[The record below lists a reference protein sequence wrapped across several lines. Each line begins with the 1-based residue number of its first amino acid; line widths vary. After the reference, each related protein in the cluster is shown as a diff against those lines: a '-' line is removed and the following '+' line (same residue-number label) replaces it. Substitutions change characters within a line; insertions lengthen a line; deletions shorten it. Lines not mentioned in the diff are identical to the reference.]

1 MFLSCTNFHEIK
13 ISQKPM
19 MSHSGGITLNLCYK
33 HVHYSKQTSTFA
45 ALTGIRLYLL
55 TDSILKAVSRL
66 ARL

>member
-1 MFLSCTNFHEIK
+1 
-13 ISQKPM
+13 M
-19 MSHSGGITLNLCYK
+19 MSHNGGITLNLCYK

>member
-1 MFLSCTNFHEIK
+1 
-13 ISQKPM
+13 M

-33 HVHYSKQTSTFA
+33 HVVHYSKQTSTFA